1 MGSGGIGGEEGE
13 SCGGSSGGV
22 VLQNIGPTSSK
33 HGMSSLG
40 GEFLNKRDKIDKDGK
55 SKVSGSGGN
64 SGDRKTDSKS
74 SAVTGTGVAKII
86 ISKPEGGSPS
96 IKSKVT
102 LQKPG
107 ESSGDGAMRPQHS
120 GHKASPLFSGS
131 TPRHDRN
138 SPSHSRSPGYTP
150 INPDS
155 ESESGSSSIAEKSH
169 QNSPSSEDDQTMKP
183 HQPIQDYMSSM
194 SISQSERHKKHKKEK
209 KKQKERERDRDRE
222 KEKKK
227 STMYCGPSSY
237 PVKTDGWS
245 RSPVSSETSISLL
258 SSERSS
264 RPSPVYMHT
273 EDDDLM
279 DSALTGNLEP
289 FK

>member
-1 MGSGGIGGEEGE
+1 MV
-13 SCGGSSGGV
+13 C
-22 VLQNIGPTSSK
+22 P
-33 HGMSSLG
+33 SLG

-64 SGDRKTDSKS
+64 SGDWKTDSKS

-107 ESSGDGAMRPQHS
+107 EVLEMVPCVPSTQAT
-120 GHKASPLFSGS
+120 KASPLFSGS

-150 INPDS
+150 IIQTVRVS
-155 ESESGSSSIAEKSH
+155 LGSSSIAEKSH

-194 SISQSERHKKHKKEK
+194 S
-209 KKQKERERDRDRE
+209 
-222 KEKKK
+222 
-227 STMYCGPSSY
+227 Y
-237 PVKTDGWS
+237 
-245 RSPVSSETSISLL
+245 
-258 SSERSS
+258 
-264 RPSPVYMHT
+264 
-273 EDDDLM
+273 
-279 DSALTGNLEP
+279 
-289 FK
+289 